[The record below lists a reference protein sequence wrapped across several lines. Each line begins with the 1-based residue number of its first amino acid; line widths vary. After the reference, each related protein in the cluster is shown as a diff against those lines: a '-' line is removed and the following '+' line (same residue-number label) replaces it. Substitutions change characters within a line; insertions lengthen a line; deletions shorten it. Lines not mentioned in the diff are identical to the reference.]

1 MLLGFEHYYHFYLL
15 IVEYSMKSL
24 IYKAVF
30 ILLLANSCISFSQL
44 SVWKE
49 QNKPRVRLN
58 KILVVSIVH
67 DSLFEVRKNIEDCFV
82 KTLSN
87 HGHHSVSALE
97 TFGYKGLA
105 NMELEQTYVVL
116 CNQGI
121 DAVLTI
127 ALLDDNKDYKHPS
140 NYSDK
145 FTSSYYYKRILNY
158 RASQVDIEGS
168 AQNKEEP
175 DQVLWE
181 ATLFNLSTL
190 SPVYWAQ
197 TKPFKVANVKSYDNY
212 CRMILNNMFKQ
223 KILR

>member
-1 MLLGFEHYYHFYLL
+1 
-15 IVEYSMKSL
+15 MKSL

-49 QNKPRVRLN
+49 QSKPRVRLN
-58 KILVVSIVH
+58 KILVVSIVN
-67 DSLFEVRKNIEDCFV
+67 DSLLEVRKNVETCFV
-82 KTLSN
+82 KMLSN
-87 HGHHSVSALE
+87 HGHHSVSAME
-97 TFGYKGLA
+97 TFGYKGLS
-105 NMELEQTYVVL
+105 NMEKEQTYVLL

-127 ALLDDNKDYKHPS
+127 ALLDDSKEYKHP
-140 NYSDK
+140 NTYSDK
-145 FTSSYYYKRILNY
+145 FTSSYYYNRILNY
-158 RASQVDIEGS
+158 RTSQIDKRGIE
-168 AQNKEEP
+168 QNTEEP
-175 DQVLWE
+175 EQVLWE

-197 TKPFKVANVKSYDNY
+197 TKPFKANNIKSYDNY
-212 CRMILNNMFKQ
+212 CKMILNNMFKQ

>member
-1 MLLGFEHYYHFYLL
+1 MR
-15 IVEYSMKSL
+15 SL

-44 SVWKE
+44 SSWKE
-49 QNKPRVRLN
+49 QNKPRVKLN
-58 KILVVSIVH
+58 KILVIGVVN

-87 HGHHSVSALE
+87 HGHYSISSLE
-97 TFGYKGLA
+97 TFGFKGLA
-105 NMELEQTYVVL
+105 NLEQEQTYVVL

-127 ALLDDNKDYKHPS
+127 ALLNENKIYKHS
-140 NYSDK
+140 NSISNK
-145 FTSSYYYKRILNY
+145 FTSSYYYNRILNY
-158 RASQVDIEGS
+158 RTIQTEMISSSQSNSESSQVF
-168 AQNKEEP
+168 
-175 DQVLWE
+175 WE

-197 TKPFKVANVKSYDNY
+197 TKPFSSTNAKSYDNY
-212 CRMILNNMFKQ
+212 CKMILNNMFKQ